1 MWQYEKKLEY
11 PINIKRPDPRMAK
24 LIVSQYGGPD
34 GELGASLRYLS
45 YSSIGIIYFFVNPEL
60 SIWMPKCPW
69 WLLTDTYC
77 PACGLQRFLHSLLRG
92 NIIDAFLINPFLLIS
107 LPYAVLAVLGKWY
120 NVNGIFNKL
129 NRFIYKRNVLIAY
142 IVLYFVWWAIRIIF
156 NI

>member
-1 MWQYEKKLEY
+1 MRLILIRIMI
-11 PINIKRPDPRMAK
+11 PIVILA
-24 LIVSQYGGPD
+24 
-34 GELGASLRYLS
+34 
-45 YSSIGIIYFFVNPEL
+45 IGIIYFFVNPEL

-107 LPYAVLAVLGKWY
+107 FPYAVLAVLGKWY
-120 NVNGIFNKL
+120 NINGIFNKV